1 MGRLLKV
8 GSEHDKTRAGKMM
21 AAVSKAQNF
30 SSQQLYV
37 LPHSFYSTVFL
48 RSFKVEV
55 FCHFFLLL

>member
-1 MGRLLKV
+1 MYVLFASALSREENGMGRLLKV

-37 LPHSFYSTVFL
+37 
-48 RSFKVEV
+48 
-55 FCHFFLLL
+55 